1 MNLCKSFPEA
11 YALIVAISEYEGSN
25 ALPYTVTQDALD
37 VAEVLMSDRHCGYNT
52 SNVTRLI
59 NSDAT
64 LINIRNALSELAKKT
79 GENDTV
85 FIYFS
90 GHGANLGND
99 SEPDCSLVPVD
110 FSSDDGG
117 LLCEQ
122 ELSDLLSLIKSERLL
137 FVIDACHSAGVV
149 SIKNLMQHNEYNLGF
164 SNKSLERLSQGRGK
178 VLLASSRDTETSL
191 ILPGDK
197 NSLFTKH
204 FLDALKGRAGTF
216 DDNFIRVFDIFTYLE
231 HRIPTEAKKFNNEQH
246 PVFKSNLENNFPI
259 ALKCGGVQ
267 KMVCSEEQS
276 KHAGR
281 DRKLED
287 ILADLYP
294 AGPSDQDIWLRAG
307 GDISRLKLSG
317 TGRAQWFAALR
328 LLRQGGGGE
337 SIHLEALIDEVRN
350 DFPNHLSLLEVKT
363 PLNREGY

>member
-11 YALIVAISEYEGSN
+11 YALIIAISEYEGNN

-37 VAEVLMSDRHCGYNT
+37 VAEVLLSESYCVYNA
-52 SNVTRLI
+52 SNVMKLI

-64 LINIRNALSELAKKT
+64 LLNIRNALSELAKKA

-90 GHGANLGND
+90 GHGANLGD
-99 SEPDCSLVPVD
+99 YSEPDCSLVPVD
-110 FSSDDGG
+110 FSSSEGD
-117 LLCEQ
+117 LLGEK
-122 ELSDLLSLIKSERLL
+122 ELSYLLSVIKSERLL
-137 FVIDACHSAGVV
+137 FVIDACHSAGVAG
-149 SIKNLMQHNEYNLGF
+149 IKNLVQRNEYHSGF

-178 VLLASSRDTETSL
+178 VFLASSRDTETSL

-204 FLDALKGRAGTF
+204 FLDALKGAAGSL

-231 HRIPTEAKKFNNEQH
+231 GRIPTDAKKFGGEQH

-267 KMVCSEEQS
+267 KLVGSEKEP

-307 GDISRLKLSG
+307 GDISRLKLNG

-337 SIHLEALIDEVRN
+337 GIHLEALMDEVRN
-350 DFPNHLSLLEVKT
+350 DFPNHPSLL
-363 PLNREGY
+363 

>member
-1 MNLCKSFPEA
+1 MNLCKLFPEA
-11 YALIVAISEYEGSN
+11 HALIIAISEYEGGN

-37 VAEVLMSDRHCGYNT
+37 VAGVLMSDDYCGYNA

-64 LINIRNALSELAKKT
+64 LINIRNALSELTQKA
-79 GENDTV
+79 GETDTV

-90 GHGANLGND
+90 GHGANLGSD
-99 SEPDCSLVPVD
+99 SKPDCSLVPVD
-110 FSSDDGG
+110 FSSSDGG
-117 LLCEQ
+117 LLGEE
-122 ELSDLLSLIKSERLL
+122 ELSYLLSLIKSERLL

-149 SIKNLMQHNEYNLGF
+149 GIKNLVQRNEYHSVF

-204 FLDALKGRAGTF
+204 FLDALKGAAGSF

-231 HRIPTEAKKFNNEQH
+231 SRIPTDAKRFGEEQH
-246 PVFKSNLENNFPI
+246 PVFKSNLENNFPV
-259 ALKCGGVQ
+259 ALKCGGVK
-267 KMVCSEEQS
+267 KMVGSAEQP
-276 KHAGR
+276 KHAER
-281 DRKLED
+281 DRRLED

-294 AGPSDQDIWLRAG
+294 AGPSDQDIWQRAG

-328 LLRQGGGGE
+328 VLRQGGGGE
-337 SIHLEALIDEVRN
+337 GIHIEALMDEVRN
-350 DFPNHLSLLEVKT
+350 DFPNHHSLL
-363 PLNREGY
+363 

>member
-11 YALIVAISEYEGSN
+11 YALIIAISEYEGNN

-37 VAEVLMSDRHCGYNT
+37 VAGVLMSENHCGYNA
-52 SNVTRLI
+52 SNVIRLI

-64 LINIRNALSELAKKT
+64 LLNIRNALSELTKKA
-79 GENDTV
+79 GGNDTV

-90 GHGANLGND
+90 GHGANLGGD

-110 FSSDDGG
+110 FSSSDGG
-117 LLCEQ
+117 FLGEE
-122 ELSDLLSLIKSERLL
+122 ELSYLLSLIKSERLL
-137 FVIDACHSAGVV
+137 FVIDACHSAGVAG
-149 SIKNLMQHNEYNLGF
+149 IKNLLQCNEYQMGF

-204 FLDALKGRAGTF
+204 FLDALKGAAGPF

-231 HRIPTEAKKFNNEQH
+231 SRIPTDAKRFGREQH
-246 PVFKSNLENNFPI
+246 PVFKSNLENNFPV

-267 KMVCSEEQS
+267 KMVGSAEKP

-281 DRKLED
+281 DRRLEE

-294 AGPSDQDIWLRAG
+294 AGPSDQDIWQRAG
-307 GDISRLKLSG
+307 GDISRLKLNG

-337 SIHLEALIDEVRN
+337 GIHLEALMDEVRN
-350 DFPNHLSLLEVKT
+350 DFPNHHSL
-363 PLNREGY
+363 P

>member
-11 YALIVAISEYEGSN
+11 YALIIAISEYEGNN

-37 VAEVLMSDRHCGYNT
+37 VAGVLMSENHCGYNA
-52 SNVTRLI
+52 SNVIRLI

-64 LINIRNALSELAKKT
+64 LLNIRNALSELTKKA
-79 GENDTV
+79 GGNDTV

-90 GHGANLGND
+90 GHGANLGGD

-110 FSSDDGG
+110 FSSSDGG
-117 LLCEQ
+117 FLGEE
-122 ELSDLLSLIKSERLL
+122 ELSYLLSLIKSERLL
-137 FVIDACHSAGVV
+137 FVIDACHSAGVAG
-149 SIKNLMQHNEYNLGF
+149 IKNLLQCNEYQMGF

-204 FLDALKGRAGTF
+204 FLDALKGAAGSF

-231 HRIPTEAKKFNNEQH
+231 GRIPTDAKKFGGEQH

-267 KMVCSEEQS
+267 KLVGAEKEP

-307 GDISRLKLSG
+307 GDISRLKLNG

-337 SIHLEALIDEVRN
+337 GIHLEALMDEVRN
-350 DFPNHLSLLEVKT
+350 DFPNHHSL
-363 PLNREGY
+363 P